1 MESLREA
8 MPVEV
13 EVYSRAQGIWNE
25 VELASSLARQA
36 FPLAESIRC
45 YLDDDPE
52 EDGRWVVIEVAE
64 RESKDSLATYKQ
76 CVASWAQQLSAYA
89 LGLIRLSYS
98 VREP

>member
-13 EVYSRAQGIWNE
+13 EVYSRAQGIWDE

-36 FPLAESIRC
+36 FPHAESISP

-52 EDGRWVVIEVAE
+52 ENGRWVVMQRWRRTEV
-64 RESKDSLATYKQ
+64 TP
-76 CVASWAQQLSAYA
+76 W
-89 LGLIRLSYS
+89 
-98 VREP
+98 